1 MKGSV
6 KYLQRMHL
14 LHIAT
19 GQRAA
24 TLAFLLGIGLFAS
37 GHFASRA
44 VAEPPSDY
52 APDPLPEG
60 GDSLTSIEVAV
71 RMLECIDCEG
81 VVYFW
86 SSRMPLSRLGISE
99 VAEATQKLGIHLTL
113 VASEE
118 IEEYSGGRWSELRPL
133 ERILEAGDL
142 SHAPAL
148 VVHKNGALSGKAIL
162 GHKTAEA
169 YRSLIAERLSP
180 SFETTST
187 EASWRIAE
195 QTSAPLN
202 MTDYSA
208 LGIPGAY
215 FRWVPGWNALAYESG
230 RRVYL
235 LDLEDGR
242 SRVAPGHIDFIPTPD
257 GRFFVTP
264 TLNEAGL
271 AFYEAAEVFE
281 AAHNEQSAAVRPV
294 FTDGSMR
301 DQYPS
306 VGILEDGEDGTRY
319 RVLTS
324 WFQGIVYRDYDV
336 TVDEQTGLTSVH
348 PLGQPVVPC
357 RGLSLSIPILSQT
370 GHEVAAR
377 DEATGTTKVFRIIGG
392 GGCEEVIDLG
402 VQTSKVAWHQT
413 GDRLAF
419 RVPRLASVRRSADDG
434 NQGIFVYDRESRTLS
449 AVPGSEGASS
459 LAFPDFVGDESIVFM
474 LPGQTRGEA
483 SRFRVI
489 NGVN

>member
-1 MKGSV
+1 
-6 KYLQRMHL
+6 MHL
-14 LHIAT
+14 LHIVN
-19 GQRAA
+19 GQRVVA
-24 TLAFLLGIGLFAS
+24 LALLLGIGLLAS
-37 GHFASRA
+37 SHFALRA
-44 VAEPPSDY
+44 VAEPAPAY
-52 APDPLPEG
+52 ALDPLPEG
-60 GDSLTSIEVAV
+60 LDSLTTLEVAV
-71 RMLECIDCEG
+71 RMAECIDCSG

-86 SSRMPLSRLGISE
+86 SPRMPLSQLGISE
-99 VAEATQKLGIHLTL
+99 VVEATQKLGVHLTL

-118 IEEYSGGRWSELRPL
+118 IEEYSRGHRSELRPL
-133 ERILEAGDL
+133 ERMLEAGAL

-148 VVHKNGALSGKAIL
+148 VVHKNGVLSGKAIL

-169 YRSLIAERLSP
+169 YRSLIAERLSL
-180 SFETTST
+180 SFETKST

-195 QTSAPLN
+195 LPSAPWN
-202 MTDYSA
+202 ITDHSA
-208 LGIPGAY
+208 VGIPGAY

-264 TLNEAGL
+264 TFNEAGL

-281 AAHNEQSAAVRPV
+281 AARNEQSAAVRPV
-294 FTDGSMR
+294 FADGRMR

-306 VGILEDGEDGTRY
+306 VGILENGEDGTRY

-336 TVDEQTGLTSVH
+336 TVDEQTGLTSVR

-357 RGLSLSIPILSQT
+357 SGLSLSIPILSQT

-377 DEATGTTKVFRIIGG
+377 DEATGTTKVFRILGN

-402 VQTSKVAWHQT
+402 VPTSKVAWHQT
-413 GDRLAF
+413 GGRLAF
-419 RVPRLASVRRSADDG
+419 RVPRLASVRRGAEDG
-434 NQGIFVYDRESRTLS
+434 NQGIFIYDRESRTLS
-449 AVPGSEGASS
+449 VVPGSEGASS
-459 LAFPDFVGDESIVFM
+459 LAFPDFVGNESIVFM

-489 NGVN
+489 DGVN